1 MMDPSSH
8 LLTVA
13 EVDSCSPAQTGTASV
28 LISVEDVND
37 SIRTNLS
44 LLENSTQHRALH
56 FLHIW
61 VVRQSALVYSWSSWP
76 AR

>member
-1 MMDPSSH
+1 MDPSSH

-13 EVDSCSPAQTGTASV
+13 EVDSGSPAQTGTASV

-44 LLENSTQHRALH
+44 LLENTRHNTEPFTFS
-56 FLHIW
+56 ISGW
-61 VVRQSALVYSWSSWP
+61 
-76 AR
+76 